1 MVKIAIKYRE
11 NKSETIIKAAQK
23 RFGLYGLEKTSMR
36 EIADDLR
43 ISKAALYY
51 YFPDKESLYKT
62 VISKEQEE
70 FLRILENDVN
80 SISDPVDCLRKY
92 ALTRL
97 SYFRR
102 LINLSRIRL
111 ASLSDLKPKIA
122 DSLRD
127 FAEDEKHI
135 VAGILERGKR
145 QNIFIIDD
153 TYTTATLFLDLL
165 RGLRN
170 AFMTNK
176 DILVMDET
184 EFRILTD
191 KVNEI
196 TEIFIKG
203 LMYK

>member
-1 MVKIAIKYRE
+1 MKIAVKYRE
-11 NKSETIIKAAQK
+11 DKSETIIKAAQK

-62 VISKEQEE
+62 VISKEQAE
-70 FLRILENDVN
+70 FIRVIENDLK

-92 ALTRL
+92 AITRL

-102 LINLSRIRL
+102 LVNLSRIRL
-111 ASLSDLKPKIA
+111 ASLSDLKPMIA
-122 DSLRD
+122 DSLRN
-127 FAEDEKHI
+127 FAEEEKRII
-135 VAGILERGKR
+135 VEILEQGIR
-145 QNIFIIDD
+145 NNVFIIND
-153 TYTTATLFLDLL
+153 TYSTATLFLDLL
-165 RGLRN
+165 RGLRS

-176 DILVMDET
+176 DILVIDEA
-184 EFRILTD
+184 EFGILSD
-191 KVNEI
+191 KVKDI